1 MHFFLAIHVFF
12 LQCMFLK
19 VLAPIRP
26 RYGPDTAPI
35 RPRHG
40 PDTSPIR
47 PPKCIF
53 PKIQPPKAGIFWK
66 NRNYKELIGAIRGEE
81 FWIELS
87 WLFCFCELYVM
98 EKWVDLCEN
107 EKVRNQTSWRYF
119 FWRHAFGKKAAWKQR
134 RWFWC
139 RSSNVSICV
148 CCMSFKQSKAPC
160 CSFLRLCFWWI
171 CKEKACKKST
181 CEFLQTRLRNS
192 QCELLQAWLRTCFKN
207 RTHHIQRYFC
217 TTHEKARPLRGLS

>member
-19 VLAPIRP
+19 VL
-26 RYGPDTAPI
+26 API

-81 FWIELS
+81 SWTDLS
-87 WLFCFCELYVM
+87 WFVLLLRTLRDRKIGGFVW
-98 EKWVDLCEN
+98 KWKSAKPNIL
-107 EKVRNQTSWRYF
+107 KIF
-119 FWRHAFGKKAAWKQR
+119 FLTPCRHAFGKKAAWKQR
-134 RWFWC
+134 RWFWG

-148 CCMSFKQSKAPC
+148 CCMSFKQSKTPC

-192 QCELLQAWLRTCFKN
+192 
-207 RTHHIQRYFC
+207 
-217 TTHEKARPLRGLS
+217 